1 MSASFLVV
9 GGGNSFA
16 TTSHQNNGLT
26 VCTSFLNC
34 NSQTWIV
41 ILPICLAITFF
52 CWLFFQKGYLAVTL
66 VFSQLLVIIIL
77 GILTYLILIFI
88 KKCWRR
94 LKLILFSNSKSKDE
108 LMDESSKNQENNF
121 NQAPSE
127 I

>member
-26 VCTSFLNC
+26 VTSFLNF

-108 LMDESSKNQENNF
+108 LIDESIKNQENNL

>member
-26 VCTSFLNC
+26 VTSFLNF

-66 VFSQLLVIIIL
+66 VFTQLLVIIIL

-108 LMDESSKNQENNF
+108 LIDESTKNQENNL